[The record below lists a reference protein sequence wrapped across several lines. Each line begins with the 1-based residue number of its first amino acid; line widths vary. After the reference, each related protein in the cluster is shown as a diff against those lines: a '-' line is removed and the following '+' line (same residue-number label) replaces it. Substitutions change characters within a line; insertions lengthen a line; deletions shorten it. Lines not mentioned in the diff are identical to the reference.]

1 MNGPI
6 RPAPAR
12 PGAKAPSPDTPAA
25 GTSFLARTVD
35 ALRAQ
40 ESKFPH
46 RALKSLSEWA
56 SHQERSGLLRIW
68 APAPRVRTADGLW
81 IFEDRDIRIDPFFFT
96 SVLFHLLLA
105 LLLWRAIAAMPVIE
119 PPKKEEVIV
128 KLEDFL
134 PKQDAG
140 SPAAAPAPK
149 PEQPKPAAPRPV
161 EKKVEAPRPVAPKP
175 APVPKVVVR
184 KPVPKPEPEPVLVPK
199 EIVKPKSISPT
210 AQISPD
216 TPTEAERIARA
227 GAPTTGPEVV
237 QGAGTSAAGIAVDS
251 GAGTGVRGPVGPI
264 SVPGG
269 TGAGTGLGAGLGR
282 GNAPGDAVRGYES
295 DPDFSEYLEKVRRR
309 MFQVWMYPQGVSGRQ
324 WVVLRFTLDAG
335 ARPNNISVKS
345 SSNALLNDSSMDAM
359 RRASPFPP
367 IPDKF
372 RALVGRP
379 LAMRIEVTVGGGG
392 GL

>member
-1 MNGPI
+1 MTPST
-6 RPAPAR
+6 R
-12 PGAKAPSPDTPAA
+12 PGPKGTSPDRGDATS
-25 GTSFLARTVD
+25 SFLARTVD
-35 ALRAQ
+35 ALRIE

-46 RALKSLSEWA
+46 RTLRSLSEWA
-56 SHQERSGLLRIW
+56 SRQERTGILRIW
-68 APAPRVRTADGLW
+68 SPAPRAHAAEGAW
-81 IFEDRDIRIDPFFFT
+81 SFEERDVRIDPFFLV

-105 LLLWRAIAAMPVIE
+105 LLLWRAIAAMPEIE
-119 PPKKEEVIV
+119 TPKKEEVVV
-128 KLEDFL
+128 KLEEFL
-134 PKQDAG
+134 PRQDAG

-161 EKKVEAPRPVAPKP
+161 EKKVAAPRPVAPIR
-175 APVPKVVVR
+175 APVPRAVVQR
-184 KPVPKPEPEPVLVPK
+184 PVLKPEPEPVLVPK
-199 EIVKPKSISPT
+199 EIVKPRSISPT
-210 AQISPD
+210 APISPS

-227 GAPTTGPEVV
+227 GSPTLAPEAV
-237 QGAGTSAAGIAVDS
+237 QGAGTSASDIAVDS

-269 TGAGTGLGAGLGR
+269 TGTGTGLGAGLGR

-295 DPDFSEYLEKVRRR
+295 DPDFSEYLEKIRRR
-309 MFQVWMYPQGVSGRQ
+309 MFQVWVYPQGVTGRQ

-345 SSNALLNDSSMDAM
+345 SSNALLNDSAIDAM

-379 LAMRIEVTVGGGG
+379 LAMRIEVTIGGGG